1 MSITLPL
8 LNKSSTFIHTVNT
21 IRQEGWLDWHILHAI
36 TMVVINHKLQSYYSR
51 CSSIDEVK
59 DIADEK
65 FKEDE
70 KNWYELIP
78 EEILNEERLLQELNI
93 MMPITF
99 LPAFGLT
106 YKSEIPNGKAI
117 LQLIKEKYNFFE
129 DGKDILIFS

>member
-1 MSITLPL
+1 
-8 LNKSSTFIHTVNT
+8 
-21 IRQEGWLDWHILHAI
+21 
-36 TMVVINHKLQSYYSR
+36 MVVINHKLQSYYSR